1 MNFDDTIASLQFFTE
16 LCGSAMRHDPKI
28 WIALTVKF
36 ERRQSPRQKN
46 TDSGAA
52 KKGPKNLL
60 TAAAS
65 VQDCAA

>member
-1 MNFDDTIASLQFFTE
+1 MDIDALIESLDFFTE
-16 LCGSAMRHDPKI
+16 LAIVAMQYDVKI
-28 WIALTVKF
+28 AGTIAAHF
-36 ERRQSPRQKN
+36 ERRHAPRER
-46 TDSGAA
+46 TLTAEAA

>member
-1 MNFDDTIASLQFFTE
+1 MNVDDKIKSLDFFTE
-16 LCGSAMRHDPKI
+16 LAGVAMKYDTSI
-28 WIALTVKF
+28 ASALTAHF
-36 ERRQSPRQKN
+36 ERRQAPRIKN

-60 TAAAS
+60 AAAAS

>member
-1 MNFDDTIASLQFFTE
+1 MNLDDTIASLDFFTE
-16 LCGSAMRHDPKI
+16 LAGIAMKYDTA
-28 WIALTVKF
+28 IANELTAQF
-36 ERRQSPRQKN
+36 ERRQAPRIKN
-46 TDSGAA
+46 TDSRAA

>member
-1 MNFDDTIASLQFFTE
+1 MDVDALIKSLDFFTE
-16 LCGSAMRHDPKI
+16 LVGVAMRHDTKI
-28 WIALTVKF
+28 ETALTAHF
-36 ERRQSPRQKN
+36 ERRHAPRIKN

>member
-1 MNFDDTIASLQFFTE
+1 MTIDELIESLDFFTE
-16 LCGSAMRHDPKI
+16 LAGVAVQYDTKLAGA
-28 WIALTVKF
+28 IAAHF
-36 ERRQSPRQKN
+36 ERRHVPRER
-46 TDSGAA
+46 TLTAEAA

>member
-1 MNFDDTIASLQFFTE
+1 MDIEKALESHRIITEICCVAMQHDASLMASVQ
-16 LCGSAMRHDPKI
+16 AY
-28 WIALTVKF
+28 F
-36 ERRQSPRQKN
+36 ERRQAPRNKN

-65 VQDCAA
+65 VQDCTV

>member
-1 MNFDDTIASLQFFTE
+1 MNFDDTVKSLDFFTE
-16 LCGSAMRHDPKI
+16 LAG
-28 WIALTVKF
+28 IAVQYDTKLAIELTAHF
-36 ERRQSPRQKN
+36 EQQQAPRIKN